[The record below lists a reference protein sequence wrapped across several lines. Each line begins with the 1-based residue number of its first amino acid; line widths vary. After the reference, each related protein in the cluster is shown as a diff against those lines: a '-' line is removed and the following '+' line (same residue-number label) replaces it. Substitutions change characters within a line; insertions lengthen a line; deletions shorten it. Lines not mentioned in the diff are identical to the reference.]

1 MNTPRLET
9 ERLILRKFTEEDI
22 EALYALLSDR
32 EANTFLPGVPL
43 RSLAETRTFCE
54 ERFLRHCGRNW
65 RLSPCDRPGRA
76 RRGGGGAQRGPGG
89 AVTSATGSGGRSGA
103 GGL

>member
-43 RSLAETRTFCE
+43 RSLAETRSFC
-54 ERFLRHCGRNW
+54 
-65 RLSPCDRPGRA
+65 
-76 RRGGGGAQRGPGG
+76 GG
-89 AVTSATGSGGRSGA
+89 AVPAALREKLA
-103 GGL
+103 PIAM